1 MIQRDCAARKLNA
14 AFTGDKRADGPGIT
28 GFGGRVDQE
37 TAAVAGQQ
45 VDLRKGPRRTDA
57 VRVTDKVTARIGEFG
72 RCRTVR
78 IAIGLL
84 NLLTLFDGTEL
95 ELGKID
101 SRIGRV
107 EALDEQNGKPR
118 VAVEDIGTRFILIFT
133 QRNLYHTLRRRNVT
147 KSPDDNLTG
156 IGVFGHFAE
165 IKLTASQFKLS
176 DRPIADISSAIDGD
190 VRATG
195 HHQCRVFELA
205 SVFIKVIVGV
215 LEKEST
221 GKVPFLRLVRA
232 EVKEKT
238 TGTIINYLDLTVA
251 RIGIR

>member
-1 MIQRDCAARKLNA
+1 M
-14 AFTGDKRADGPGIT
+14 
-28 GFGGRVDQE
+28 
-37 TAAVAGQQ
+37 
-45 VDLRKGPRRTDA
+45 
-57 VRVTDKVTARIGEFG
+57 TARIGEYG

-95 ELGKID
+95 ELGKIN
-101 SRIGRV
+101 SGIGRV
-107 EALDEQNGKPR
+107 EAFDKLNRE
-118 VAVEDIGTRFILIFT
+118 VLIEIEDIGTRCIVVFT
-133 QRNLYHTLRRRNVT
+133 QRNLYHTLRRRKVT

-156 IGVFGHFAE
+156 IGAFGHFAE